1 VLSRGAPGGF
11 YRAGEGAHA
20 LGDGARGLV
29 GSRSGERRRGGASVT
44 GRGSCSAGQ
53 PKGEPAA
60 LGRPVAAAFVSP
72 EVGDGGSGPGGHAVR
87 RRWGGGCLG
96 RSAGQGPRR
105 GGGGLR
111 LGLDE
116 GGGPREVEGEAEQP
130 KAKAQA
136 VGLKTRDGPKLKK
149 KFLSN
154 FKLNLGI

>member
-72 EVGDGGSGPGGHAVR
+72 EVGDGGSGPGGPAVR
-87 RRWGGGCLG
+87 RRWGGWLFGPVG
-96 RSAGQGPRR
+96 RPRPKERGRWPAAGPGRRRRPKR
-105 GGGGLR
+105 GGGGS
-111 LGLDE
+111 GTAE
-116 GGGPREVEGEAEQP
+116 GQGPSGWAE
-130 KAKAQA
+130 
-136 VGLKTRDGPKLKK
+136 
-149 KFLSN
+149 N
-154 FKLNLGI
+154 